1 MIDAAHCGDSD
12 LSIAENEKVIKDLAK
27 TDGLGIFHA
36 SAKTTRGCL
45 STDDGWIGAL
55 SPRMPTGKL
64 KHVFVELFH
73 HRPALEPLRKAVKG
87 HGVDTTD
94 GRTYNKTVTD
104 GVIEVPT
111 ASTTWRPAN

>member
-1 MIDAAHCGDSD
+1 M
-12 LSIAENEKVIKDLAK
+12 IKDLAK
-27 TDGLGIFHA
+27 TDALGIFHA

-55 SPRMPTGKL
+55 LAAYAPTGKL

-73 HRPALEPLRKAVKG
+73 HQDPALGPLRKAVQG

-104 GVIEVPT
+104 GVIEV
-111 ASTTWRPAN
+111 AHRLNNLAARKLIK

>member
-12 LSIAENEKVIKDLAK
+12 LSIAENEKVIKDLSK
-27 TDGLGIFHA
+27 TDALGIFHA

-55 SPRMPTGKL
+55 LAAYAPTGKL

-73 HRPALEPLRKAVKG
+73 HQDPAL
-87 HGVDTTD
+87 
-94 GRTYNKTVTD
+94 
-104 GVIEVPT
+104 
-111 ASTTWRPAN
+111 